1 MERITGALWLRG
13 FLELAG
19 LLLGGIWGYRLDTGG
34 MRFFFALGIPLV
46 MAIAWG
52 VFNVPDDPSR
62 GGPSPVP
69 IGGRLRLLLEA
80 GVFGFSVFAAWSA
93 LGMWP
98 ALVFLALVLF
108 NNFQLRRRLVWLWTK
123 KKKRGLESEL

>member
-19 LLLGGIWGYRLDTGG
+19 LLFGGIWGYRLDTGG

-52 VFNVPDDPSR
+52 VFNVPDDLFCPGYPAGYGHCM
-62 GGPSPVP
+62 GGV
-69 IGGRLRLLLEA
+69 
-80 GVFGFSVFAAWSA
+80 
-93 LGMWP
+93 
-98 ALVFLALVLF
+98 
-108 NNFQLRRRLVWLWTK
+108 
-123 KKKRGLESEL
+123 